1 MLNRAVQNRKG
12 FGVLCALFVFLLGA
26 MPAEAHFFSIIP
38 DTTLHAVPVGREHQ
52 AKLSFTEEFLKVQ
65 AGAAHL
71 KLGSDIFSARFLY
84 KDGTSQNF
92 PAFKDHD
99 EPGAGVET
107 GTDSHVS
114 RAVLNKEGTVILEA
128 RVNKVPYVPSPKMKM
143 LYWGYSKQ
151 ILNAKADGL
160 STKSAGGN
168 EVLEIVPMSEV
179 AEFSVGKT
187 VKFKALFKGNPLPKA
202 EVEWADQQ
210 SPSVIG
216 DEGPTNTKEIAKT
229 AADGT
234 FEFTIKHAG
243 YNCFGIMHGIP
254 VSGADRNF
262 DYYATTLIV
271 DVPGAS
277 ASPEKSGGS
286 GCNSGFGI
294 MLLAAMAA
302 SGLIGGRRSSRF

>member
-1 MLNRAVQNRKG
+1 MLFRSV
-12 FGVLCALFVFLLGA
+12 
-26 MPAEAHFFSIIP
+26 
-38 DTTLHAVPVGREHQ
+38 
-52 AKLSFTEEFLKVQ
+52 
-65 AGAAHL
+65 
-71 KLGSDIFSARFLY
+71 
-84 KDGTSQNF
+84 
-92 PAFKDHD
+92 
-99 EPGAGVET
+99 
-107 GTDSHVS
+107 
-114 RAVLNKEGTVILEA
+114 
-128 RVNKVPYVPSPKMKM
+128 
-143 LYWGYSKQ
+143 
-151 ILNAKADGL
+151 KADGL
-160 STKSAGGN
+160 STKPAGGD

-216 DEGPTNTKEIAKT
+216 DEGPTNTQEIAKT

-271 DVPGAS
+271 DVPVAS

-294 MLLAAMAA
+294 MLLAAVAA

>member
-1 MLNRAVQNRKG
+1 
-12 FGVLCALFVFLLGA
+12 
-26 MPAEAHFFSIIP
+26 
-38 DTTLHAVPVGREHQ
+38 
-52 AKLSFTEEFLKVQ
+52 
-65 AGAAHL
+65 
-71 KLGSDIFSARFLY
+71 
-84 KDGTSQNF
+84 
-92 PAFKDHD
+92 
-99 EPGAGVET
+99 
-107 GTDSHVS
+107 
-114 RAVLNKEGTVILEA
+114 
-128 RVNKVPYVPSPKMKM
+128 MKM

-160 STKSAGGN
+160 STKPAGGD

-187 VKFKALFKGNPLPKA
+187 VKFKALFKGNPLPNAK
-202 EVEWADQQ
+202 VEWADQQ

-229 AADGT
+229 AADRT

-262 DYYATTLIV
+262 DYYATILIV

-277 ASPEKSGGS
+277 ASSEKSGGS

-294 MLLAAMAA
+294 MLLAAVAA
-302 SGLIGGRRSSRF
+302 SGLIGRNSLKTLTPKSSHGISDKIIITKVSPKIAMIASVYRRYDALYCIFVL

>member
-1 MLNRAVQNRKG
+1 M
-12 FGVLCALFVFLLGA
+12 
-26 MPAEAHFFSIIP
+26 
-38 DTTLHAVPVGREHQ
+38 
-52 AKLSFTEEFLKVQ
+52 
-65 AGAAHL
+65 
-71 KLGSDIFSARFLY
+71 
-84 KDGTSQNF
+84 
-92 PAFKDHD
+92 
-99 EPGAGVET
+99 ET

-114 RAVLNKEGTVILEA
+114 RAVLNKEGTVILDA

-160 STKSAGGN
+160 STKPAGGDD
-168 EVLEIVPMSEV
+168 VLEIVPMSEV

-187 VKFKALFKGNPLPKA
+187 VKFKALFKGNPLPNAK
-202 EVEWADQQ
+202 VEWADQQ

-277 ASPEKSGGS
+277 ASSEKSGGS

-294 MLLAAMAA
+294 MLLAAVAA
-302 SGLIGGRRSSRF
+302 SGLIGRRRSSRF